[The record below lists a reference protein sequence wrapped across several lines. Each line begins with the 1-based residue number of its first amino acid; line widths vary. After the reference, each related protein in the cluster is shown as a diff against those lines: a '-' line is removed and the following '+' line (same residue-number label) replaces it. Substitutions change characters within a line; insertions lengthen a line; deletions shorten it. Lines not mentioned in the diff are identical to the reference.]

1 MQWINNVFKFLF
13 VCTDIITKL
22 QYTKEKLYNLP
33 FIKKQR
39 QIMSTRYV
47 LVNNQTISTLAHY
60 WNSFRGY
67 SRYTIV
73 WPQHSKKNFLSWG
86 PVKFCPHQRFK
97 TIVWTIYEHKHT
109 LSVAYSGYRKLAYRS
124 VLGSFQSNIMPQLT
138 SHLFFY
144 N

>member
-47 LVNNQTISTLAHY
+47 LVNNRTISTLAHY
-60 WNSFRGY
+60 WNSLGG
-67 SRYTIV
+67 T
-73 WPQHSKKNFLSWG
+73 HA
-86 PVKFCPHQRFK
+86 
-97 TIVWTIYEHKHT
+97 T
-109 LSVAYSGYRKLAYRS
+109 L
-124 VLGSFQSNIMPQLT
+124 
-138 SHLFFY
+138 
-144 N
+144 